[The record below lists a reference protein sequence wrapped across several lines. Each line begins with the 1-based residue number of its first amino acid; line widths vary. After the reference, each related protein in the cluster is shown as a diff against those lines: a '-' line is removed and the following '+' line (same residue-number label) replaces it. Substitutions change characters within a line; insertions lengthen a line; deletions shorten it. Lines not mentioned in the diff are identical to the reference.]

1 MSPRKKSAKTPNA
14 ADADNAGAKN
24 TAGADKVPPRKAV
37 METRVFRSG
46 NSYAVRLPKPMYLAG
61 EGSVY
66 VTKLA
71 GGELL
76 IAPKHKRRWP
86 AGFLSSFGTL
96 PDNFEAPRR
105 PKRSVA
111 RDARDAALFHED
123 E

>member
-1 MSPRKKSAKTPNA
+1 MPKPKKPKRGATSAA
-14 ADADNAGAKN
+14 
-24 TAGADKVPPRKAV
+24 KAV

-46 NSYAVRLPKPMYLAG
+46 NSYAVRLPTPIYSGG

-76 IAPKHKRRWP
+76 IAPKTKRRWP
-86 AGFLSSFGTL
+86 AGFWSSFGTL
-96 PDNFEAPRR
+96 PNDFEAPPR
-105 PKRSVA
+105 PASTRA
-111 RDARDAALFHED
+111 TDERDASLFGGD